1 VIPLAEAAEAA
12 GHFAVEGDLVLLLPH
27 TSGLINRSWIAGFG
41 GPGGVRRYLLQRIN
55 RYVFRRP
62 EEVMENMVRVTGHV
76 ASGLAREG
84 VADVSRRVLTL
95 VPTREGA
102 SHHVDAGGEVWRLL
116 VLIEGTRSTEHAE
129 TPEQARETA
138 RAFGRYIRQLQD
150 LPGPRLFETIPA
162 FHDTPARL
170 AALERALSDD
180 ARSRAAEAGAEI
192 EAVLDRRR
200 LAFALADRVARGEL
214 VERPTH
220 NDAKIANI
228 LFDEATGE
236 ALCVVD
242 LDTVMPG
249 LALHDFGDLAR
260 SMTSGTAED
269 ETDLGRIAVRVPM
282 FEALAR
288 GFVEG
293 AGEALSPLERS
304 LLVTAAQVIT
314 LEQAARFLTD
324 HLQGDLYYRITHP
337 GHNLERTRAQ
347 QRLLES
353 LERNEPELS
362 RLVGAP

>member
-1 VIPLAEAAEAA
+1 MIPLAEAAEAA
-12 GHFAVEGDLVLLLPH
+12 GRFAVEGELASISPH
-27 TSGLINRSWIAGFG
+27 TSGLINKSWIAAFAAPAGT
-41 GPGGVRRYLLQRIN
+41 RRYLLQRIN

-62 EEVMENMVRVTGHV
+62 EHVMENMVRVTEHV
-76 ASGLAREG
+76 ALGLARDG
-84 VADVSRRVLTL
+84 VADRPRRALAIVR
-95 VPTREGA
+95 TREGA
-102 SHHVDAGGEVWRLL
+102 SHHTDAGGEAWRLL
-116 VLIEGTRSTEHAE
+116 VFIEGTRATEHAQ

-170 AALERALSDD
+170 AALERAVADD
-180 ARSRAAEAGAEI
+180 AASRVTDTGAEI
-192 EAVLDRRR
+192 EAVLDRHR
-200 LAFALADRVARGEL
+200 LACALADRVAAGEL

-228 LFDEATGE
+228 LFDSSTGE

-260 SMTSGTAED
+260 SMSSGTAED
-269 ETDLGRIAVRVPM
+269 ETDLDRIAVQVPM

-288 GFVEG
+288 GFVDG
-293 AGEALSPLERS
+293 AGDALSPLERS
-304 LLVTAAQVIT
+304 LLVTAAEVIT

-324 HLQGDLYYRITHP
+324 HLQGDPYYRIAHP
-337 GHNLERTRAQ
+337 GHNLERARAQ
-347 QRLLES
+347 LRLVGS
-353 LERNEPELS
+353 FERHEPELNGLI
-362 RLVGAP
+362 REG